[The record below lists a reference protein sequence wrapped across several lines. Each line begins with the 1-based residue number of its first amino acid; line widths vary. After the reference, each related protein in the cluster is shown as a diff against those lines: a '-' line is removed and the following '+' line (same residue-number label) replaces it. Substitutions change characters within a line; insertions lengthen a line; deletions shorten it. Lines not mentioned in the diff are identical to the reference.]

1 MRECLAILL
10 SQTSWVTRM
19 SKYSGSIWVFKGW
32 GRPLVSVYLC
42 LAVYTLIYLIETG
55 GVLPSK
61 GIDSKTEHANTS
73 REINY
78 CQLKWEV
85 ATISQQLVY
94 TNFTKTLYFLA
105 KSIQEFLQ
113 CAVQSEKKSLI
124 LIFLTHLNMIMAS
137 RAYIRA
143 KMCVEVTEWSTVLL
157 RISSCK
163 RIALLHGILYLLQGI
178 LFIVL

>member
-19 SKYSGSIWVFKGW
+19 SKYSGNIWVFKGW
-32 GRPLVSVYLC
+32 GRPSVSVYLC

-55 GVLPSK
+55 GVLHSK

-113 CAVQSEKKSLI
+113 CAVQSEKKS
-124 LIFLTHLNMIMAS
+124 H
-137 RAYIRA
+137 
-143 KMCVEVTEWSTVLL
+143 
-157 RISSCK
+157 ISHSFKHDYGFMSLHTCENVC
-163 RIALLHGILYLLQGI
+163 RGYRVIDSIAANIKL
-178 LFIVL
+178 